1 MTIDDERRAI
11 LSQVAAGTLDPSHA
25 AEQLAEL
32 ERRAAGGDDPSGDS
46 SGDSTSDSTSA
57 RPTPPPPPPPPPPL
71 VNGATKVVVE
81 ASLRGVQVIG
91 DPTVREAVA
100 EGPHIAR
107 HEGDT
112 LVIESEP
119 DEDWRDL
126 REFGRS
132 ASFSFSH
139 WGPGGVRMRTR
150 PSIMNRNLVVRM
162 NPDLHLDAR
171 VEAGS
176 LTTRGVRG
184 PITARVSAGSA
195 RFDGFAAPLDIDVAA
210 GSVKA
215 TGRLDRGDSHIRCD
229 AGSVKLHLEAGS
241 SVRVTTEAHLGSVTV
256 GDRETGN
263 RRAGLLGADAGEA
276 LIGAGSGRLDIEV
289 NLGSVRVTSDE

>member
-1 MTIDDERRAI
+1 
-11 LSQVAAGTLDPSHA
+11 
-25 AEQLAEL
+25 
-32 ERRAAGGDDPSGDS
+32 
-46 SGDSTSDSTSA
+46 
-57 RPTPPPPPPPPPPL
+57 
-71 VNGATKVVVE
+71 VE

-107 HEGDT
+107 HEGDAI
-112 LVIESEP
+112 VIESEP

-139 WGPGGVRMRTR
+139 WGPGGVRMRAR

-162 NPDLHLDAR
+162 NPDLPLEAR

-176 LTTRGVRG
+176 LPTRGVHG

-195 RFDGFAAPLDIDVAA
+195 RLDDFASPLDIDVAA

-215 TGRLDRGDSHIRCD
+215 RGRLDYGESHIRCD
-229 AGSVKLHLEAGS
+229 AGSVKLQLERGS
-241 SVRVTTEAHLGSVTV
+241 SVRIKTEAHLGSVTIDDQEPS
-256 GDRETGN
+256 G
-263 RRAGLLGADAGEA
+263 RRSGILGSDAGSA
-276 LIGAGSGRLDIEV
+276 TIGSGAGRLDIEV
-289 NLGSVRVTSDE
+289 NLGSVKVTTDD

>member
-1 MTIDDERRAI
+1 
-11 LSQVAAGTLDPSHA
+11 
-25 AEQLAEL
+25 
-32 ERRAAGGDDPSGDS
+32 
-46 SGDSTSDSTSA
+46 
-57 RPTPPPPPPPPPPL
+57 
-71 VNGATKVVVE
+71 VVE

-100 EGPHIAR
+100 EGPHQA
-107 HEGDT
+107 HLEGDT

-139 WGPGGVRMRTR
+139 WGPGGVRMRTK

-176 LTTRGVRG
+176 LTTRGVHG

-195 RFDGFAAPLDIDVAA
+195 RIDDFASPLDIDVAA

-215 TGRLDRGDSHIRCD
+215 RGRLDRGESHIRCD
-229 AGSVKLHLEAGS
+229 AGSVKLQLERGS
-241 SVRVTTEAHLGSVTV
+241 SVRISTEAHLGSVTIDDNEA
-256 GDRETGN
+256 GARRGGILGTETRDAVIG
-263 RRAGLLGADAGEA
+263 GGAA
-276 LIGAGSGRLDIEV
+276 RLDIEV
-289 NLGSVRVTSDE
+289 NLGSVKVTSED

>member
-1 MTIDDERRAI
+1 
-11 LSQVAAGTLDPSHA
+11 
-25 AEQLAEL
+25 
-32 ERRAAGGDDPSGDS
+32 
-46 SGDSTSDSTSA
+46 
-57 RPTPPPPPPPPPPL
+57 
-71 VNGATKVVVE
+71 
-81 ASLRGVQVIG
+81 SLRGVQVIG

-107 HEGDT
+107 HEDGAI
-112 LVIESEP
+112 VIESEP

-150 PSIMNRNLVVRM
+150 PSIMNRNLVIRM
-162 NPDLHLDAR
+162 NPDLPLEAR

-184 PITARVSAGSA
+184 PIMARVSAGSA
-195 RFDGFAAPLDIDVAA
+195 RIDDFASPLDIDVAA

-215 TGRLDRGDSHIRCD
+215 RGRLDRGESHIRCD
-229 AGSVKLHLEAGS
+229 AGSVKLQLDRGS
-241 SVRVTTEAHLGSVTV
+241 SVRISTEAHLGSVTIDDQEPS
-256 GDRETGN
+256 G
-263 RRAGLLGADAGEA
+263 RRAGLLGSDAGSA
-276 LIGAGSGRLDIEV
+276 TIGGGAGRLDIEV
-289 NLGSVRVTSDE
+289 NLGSVKVTTED